1 MHRIPLL
8 SLVAILLLGANASA
22 QTIENGSIKLR
33 LTGRVQAQFSTTSVS
48 EEELLAAG
56 QSVSPIPS
64 SMFETRRI
72 RFGAVAEFDDWLTG
86 KLEAELGMAR
96 LQIRDAYLNMGFTP
110 ALQLRVGQ
118 FKKPFSLLQLH
129 SSSMWPVIER
139 GVRIRGLA
147 PALAF
152 RDSSALGNPVLQN
165 FDGDLLIGEEQTLLD
180 AFLYSNFDI
189 GATLLGTIGDFS
201 YTIGAFNGAGG
212 DQPDDTDAKSYA
224 GRLTYTLATDRKVTI
239 GGAVSHREFRLSTSP
254 AIETRSGTAYSADL
268 EIGEF
273 RKPGVRFIGEVV
285 LGDNLQDPDNDFLA
299 AQAVVAYFIPL
310 EHKRAQ
316 GVELAGRVSYGDPRR
331 DVDLDEGL
339 LLTPGIN
346 LYFFGRNRLMLNWDF
361 FLTDDRFDNENALRA
376 QAQFYF

>member
-8 SLVAILLLGANASA
+8 SLIAILLLGANASA

-48 EEELLAAG
+48 EEELVAAG

-72 RFGAVAEFDDWLTG
+72 RFGAEVKFEDWLTG
-86 KLEAELGMAR
+86 KLESEMAMAR
-96 LQIRDAYLNMGFTP
+96 LQIRDAYLNMGFMP
-110 ALQLRVGQ
+110 ELQLRVGQ

-147 PALAF
+147 PALAL
-152 RDSSALGNPVLQN
+152 RDSSALNNPVLQE
-165 FDGDLLIGEEQTLLD
+165 FRGSLLVGEEQELLD
-180 AFLYSNFDI
+180 AFLYSNFDL
-189 GATLLGTIGDFS
+189 GATLHGTIGRFG
-201 YTIGAFNGAGG
+201 YTVGAFNGAGG
-212 DQPDDTDAKSYA
+212 DRSDDNDAKSYA
-224 GRLTYTLATDRKVTI
+224 ARLTYELPFVLPVTI
-239 GGAVSHREFRLSTSP
+239 GGAVSHREFRLATSP
-254 AIETRSGTAYSADL
+254 TIETRDGTAFSADL

-273 RKPGVRFIGEVV
+273 RRPGVRFLGEVV
-285 LGDNLQDPDNDFLA
+285 VGDNLQDPDNDFLG
-299 AQAVVAYFIPL
+299 AQGVVAYFLPL
-310 EHKRAQ
+310 ANTRVQ

-361 FLTDDRFDNENALRA
+361 FLTGDRFDNENALRA